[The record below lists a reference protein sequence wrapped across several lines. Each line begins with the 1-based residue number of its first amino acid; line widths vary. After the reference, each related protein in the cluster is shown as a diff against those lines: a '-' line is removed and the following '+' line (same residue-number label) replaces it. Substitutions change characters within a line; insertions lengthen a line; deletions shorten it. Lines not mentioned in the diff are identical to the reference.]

1 VDLGILTEVD
11 DRSEVVV
18 ESLEGPVS
26 LEELDELE
34 RSEEIRVLGSDLDD
48 DLEVLSDV
56 DGEHLLEAGEGLLD
70 GESTEVTDE
79 PVGGEEVGVND
90 DSLDV
95 VEVLVVLESLQ
106 ERERVEG
113 RVRSADREGNETRKE
128 KRNAPS
134 GGVQPSHKGWRS

>member
-1 VDLGILTEVD
+1 MDLGILTEVD

-18 ESLEGPVS
+18 ESLERSVS

-56 DGEHLLEAGEGLLD
+56 DGEHLLEASEGLLD

-79 PVGGEEVGVND
+79 PVGGEEIGVNN
-90 DSLDV
+90 DSFDV
-95 VEVLVVLESLQ
+95 VEILVVLESLQ
-106 ERERVEG
+106 KRRETKDASDLE
-113 RVRSADREGNETRKE
+113 DDQTRKK

-134 GGVQPSHKGWRS
+134 GGVRPSRKGWRS